1 MFGNKDYIGLALQD
15 DYIRVA
21 KLRVTGKSVK
31 LVKLDRYSL
40 VEKLKSDASKEGKGG
55 DTDDADAIFGFEEAE
70 QEDEGGELDDLD
82 DLDDDLGGGLDDL
95 DLDDFE
101 DEEEDEDAFSIG
113 EEDLSMDM
121 VEESDTPQSNEL
133 LLFNLLSDFED
144 QKIRM
149 GLNIPA
155 GDAIFQIIR
164 ETDFNEVKRKDLISD
179 IEEKLESIYG
189 TSNSSDNYD
198 YEIREDGSLFL
209 GSAEDDSVT
218 LQLVNRTLEL
228 YSGKLIIEDII
239 PDEMI
244 LVGLVRI
251 NYELHPDEIT
261 GIIQFGKESCRVVFM
276 KGEEV
281 WLVSPIIN
289 EGTEKKSF
297 MNTVF
302 SKILFQLDTG
312 EVPNLDR
319 IILANNTIGDEA
331 LDFFRDNF
339 PDIDVENLTFDE
351 ELFDYQN
358 VDPESVPRFSTAIGS
373 ALSASGLYDDVFP
386 DLTFLPKYVE
396 DRQKIFKLQWHG
408 IAILVLIFLTPITF
422 NYFYQQNVQKIDD
435 LSSDIDQLNANIER
449 VTPIV
454 EETQALEEKI
464 AGLTSQLELLNELS
478 ENSREWST
486 KLTILNEGIDGVNNS
501 WITSMSQSDGNV
513 TLQGYTLYR
522 DRIPDIVNI
531 FEEATLMNVNN
542 EELREERVYRFNI
555 TVDKFAK
562 SDDAYSPPQPE
573 EVKELLAG
581 N

>member
-1 MFGNKDYIGLALQD
+1 MFGNKDYIGLAVQD

-21 KLRVTGKSVK
+21 KLRVMGKSVK
-31 LVKLDRYSL
+31 LIKLDRYSL
-40 VEKLKSDASKEGKGG
+40 VEKLKSDSSQEGGG
-55 DTDDADAIFGFEEAE
+55 ADADDADAIFGFDEAE
-70 QEDEGGELDDLD
+70 QEEESEDLDDLG
-82 DLDDDLGGGLDDL
+82 DLDDDLGGLDDL
-95 DLDDFE
+95 DLDDL
-101 DEEEDEDAFSIG
+101 DEEEQDDDAFSVG

-121 VEESDTPQSNEL
+121 VEESETPQSNEL

-144 QKIRM
+144 QKIRL

-179 IEEKLESIYG
+179 IEDKLESIYG
-189 TSNSSDNYD
+189 VSNSSDNYD

-209 GSAEDDSVT
+209 GSVEDESVT
-218 LQLVNRTLEL
+218 LQLLNRTLEL
-228 YSGKLIIEDII
+228 YNGKLIVEDII

-251 NYELHPDEIT
+251 NYDLAPDEIT
-261 GIIQFGKESCRVVFM
+261 GIIQFGKDSCRVVFM
-276 KGEEV
+276 KGNEV

-319 IILANNTIGDEA
+319 IILANNTIGDDA
-331 LDFFRDNF
+331 LNFFRDNF
-339 PDIDVENLTFDE
+339 PDIEIEDLHLDE
-351 ELFDYQN
+351 EMFDAEN
-358 VDPESVPRFSTAIGS
+358 VDPHSLPRFTTAIGT
-373 ALSASGLYDDVFP
+373 ALAASGLYDDEFP
-386 DLTFLPKYVE
+386 ALTFVPKYVE

-422 NYFYQQNVQKIDD
+422 NYFYQQNVQKIDS
-435 LSSDIDQLNANIER
+435 LSSDVDQLNSNIER
-449 VTPIV
+449 ITPIV

-464 AGLTSQLELLNELS
+464 AGLSTQLELLNELS

-522 DRIPDIVNI
+522 ERIPDIVNI

-542 EELREERVYRFNI
+542 EEIRDERVYRFNI
-555 TVDKFAK
+555 TVDEFAK
-562 SDDAYSPPQPE
+562 SDDIYSPPQPE
-573 EVKELLAG
+573 EVKDLLAG